1 LNSKK
6 DIKWAAQTPLLR
18 EAPSLERLD
27 HIVWRAEAKWPARVA
42 LINKDNRITFGEL
55 ADSVRRLASG
65 FSRRGLKAG
74 DRVVLQAPSSPG
86 WLICYFSLVALGVE
100 VIPLAEDR
108 SEEGIKRAL
117 RLAEP
122 DLIIVS
128 PDVEQ
133 DIYKYYSGNPEIYV
147 LDDLRK
153 FLNRYSSDPYIN
165 FPVENFDSRQVA
177 SICFTSGTTG
187 AAKGVCLTHANFCAD
202 LRALYRVEKFGPG
215 DRFLSVLPSFHTYE
229 FTGGQML
236 PMFSGVAIVY
246 AERLTSK
253 TLMKHFREDQIT
265 IMLAVPLVYQKIVD
279 RIKRN
284 QEKASFLKRWAGRSM
299 LGLGKMNNKI
309 GEFIRNNVNR
319 KLMKK
324 KGFKHLRLLISGGAP
339 LNPEIPEQFRA
350 LGLEMLQGYGLTETS
365 PVATVNLPGTTYPAS
380 VGKSLSCCR
389 VGIFAPDEDGTGEI
403 VVEGSI
409 VCKEYLCPECS
420 RGTEDDLFHTGD
432 IGYIKDGFLFVSG
445 RLKSTIVTSEGK
457 NIYPEKL
464 EEVYK
469 RSPFIEEIL
478 VVGEPRSDG
487 SGERA
492 KAIVYP
498 DEDAIAD
505 DRNVASPGNELINR
519 VIGEELKKYG
529 EELPKHERVRGYE
542 LRCEPFPRTPTRKIK
557 RYLFESN
564 SRSVSEE

>member
-1 LNSKK
+1 VSSNRN
-6 DIKWAAQTPLLR
+6 IQWAAETPLLR
-18 EAPSLERLD
+18 EAPNLERLD
-27 HIVWRAEAKWPARVA
+27 HIVWRGEAKWPARVA
-42 LINKDNRITFGEL
+42 LINKDIRITYGEL

-65 FSRRGLKAG
+65 FSRRGLSAG

-86 WLICYFSLVALGVE
+86 WIICYFSLVALGVG

-108 SEEGIKRAL
+108 SEYGIKRVL
-117 RLAEP
+117 RLAHPE
-122 DLIIVS
+122 LIILS

-133 DIYKYYSGNPEIYV
+133 DIYKYDGDNLEMYV
-147 LDDLRK
+147 LDDLRE
-153 FLNRYSSDPYIN
+153 FLNRYSSESHID
-165 FPVENFDSRQVA
+165 FPVENFDSDQVS

-202 LRALYRVEKFGPG
+202 LRALYRIEKFGPE

-236 PMFSGVAIVY
+236 PLFSGAAIVY
-246 AERLTSK
+246 AKRLTSK

-284 QEKASFLKRWAGRSM
+284 QKKASFLKRWAGQSM
-299 LGLGKMNNKI
+299 LGLGRMDNKI
-309 GEFIRNNVNR
+309 GEFIRDNVNR
-319 KLMKK
+319 KLLKK
-324 KGFKHLRLLISGGAP
+324 MGFKHLRLLISGGAP
-339 LNPEIPEQFRA
+339 LNGEIPEQFRA

-365 PVATVNLPGTTYPAS
+365 PVATVNLPGTSYPAS

-389 VGIFAPDEDGTGEI
+389 VGIFDPDEDAAGEI
-403 VVEGSI
+403 VIEGSI
-409 VCKEYLCPECS
+409 VCRRYLCPECPQE
-420 RGTEDDLFHTGD
+420 TEDGPFHTGD
-432 IGYIKDGFLFVSG
+432 IGYIKDGFLFISG
-445 RLKSTIVTSEGK
+445 RLKSIIVTSGGK

-464 EEVYK
+464 EEFYK

-478 VVGEPRSDG
+478 VVGEPRQDG

-498 DEDAIAD
+498 NEDAIAD
-505 DRNVASPGNELINR
+505 DRDVASPGNELINR

-529 EELPKHERVRGYE
+529 EKLPEHQRVRGYE
-542 LRCEPFPRTPTRKIK
+542 HRCEPFPRTPTRKIK
-557 RYLFESN
+557 RYLF
-564 SRSVSEE
+564 